1 MEKGS
6 NSNKLPIREAG
17 HGFIPEAIDAL
28 KMKHM
33 LKTDR
38 DVAELLVVSRQML
51 SQVRSGVVS
60 PPREMLQLLLEGL
73 DRPLSRDDL
82 LYLLRPTIA
91 AIIQNHDERCGV
103 NDMGCHDM
111 T

>member
-1 MEKGS
+1 MKKGS

-33 LKTDR
+33 LQTDA
-38 DVAELLVVSRQML
+38 DVAELLSVSKQMI
-51 SQVRSGVVS
+51 SKVRAGQAS
-60 PPREMLQLLLEGL
+60 PPREMLQVLLEGL

-103 NDMGCHDM
+103 NDMG
-111 T
+111 